1 MKEIVTLKGRHED
14 ILEEFQVNITKVFRE
29 NKNKIEAETKKAIRE
44 CEEIISE
51 ARNNQ
56 ESFFDRSRFKDI
68 LVYINLSITPILL
81 IILSYV
87 LFIKK

>member
-1 MKEIVTLKGRHED
+1 MRDRHED
-14 ILEEFQVNITKVFRE
+14 VLEEFQVKITKVFRE
-29 NKNKIEAETKKAIRE
+29 NKNKIEAETERAIRE
-44 CEEIISE
+44 CKEIISE

-56 ESFFDRSRFKDI
+56 QSFFDRSRFKDI
-68 LVYINLSITPILL
+68 LVYINLAITPILL